1 MGAQVVV
8 MPPLGEDVTEGKI
21 LTWLKQKGDRVREG
35 EPLLEVA
42 TDKVDVE
49 IPSPLTG
56 KIDALHYREGDAVQI
71 GGVIATITW

>member
-1 MGAQVVV
+1 MGAQAIV
-8 MPPLGEDVTEGKI
+8 MPPLGEDVDEGKI
-21 LTWLKQKGDRVREG
+21 LTWLKKAGDRVREG

-56 KIDALHYREGDAVQI
+56 KIDALHYREGETVRI